1 MKIIFAILVIT
12 LLVIVLIGMII
23 PMSIMMWR
31 DVIKNKY

>member
-1 MKIIFAILVIT
+1 MEIIFAILVIT

-31 DVIKNKY
+31 DIINKS